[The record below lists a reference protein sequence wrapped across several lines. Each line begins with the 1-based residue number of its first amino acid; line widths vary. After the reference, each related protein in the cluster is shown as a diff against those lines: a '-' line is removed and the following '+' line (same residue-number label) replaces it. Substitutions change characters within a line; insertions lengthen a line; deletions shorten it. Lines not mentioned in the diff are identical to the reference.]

1 MKILIF
7 GKADFDI
14 VQLKEKLKVEPKE
27 SRFAG
32 LEVKYRIL
40 PDFLDRN
47 FSINF
52 SLKLYFYTI
61 FSINCLIYN
70 LNSAKDEFFH
80 LLLSKIIFLHDILNQ
95 LSHL

>member
-52 SLKLYFYTI
+52 SLL
-61 FSINCLIYN
+61 FS
-70 LNSAKDEFFH
+70 S
-80 LLLSKIIFLHDILNQ
+80 
-95 LSHL
+95 

>member
-7 GKADFDI
+7 GKADFDV
-14 VQLKEKLKVEPKE
+14 VQLKEKLKVELKE
-27 SRFAG
+27 SRFAE

-40 PDFLDRN
+40 PLDFL
-47 FSINF
+47 
-52 SLKLYFYTI
+52 
-61 FSINCLIYN
+61 
-70 LNSAKDEFFH
+70 DEFFH

>member
-40 PDFLDRN
+40 PDILDRN
-47 FSINF
+47 FSINI
-52 SLKLYFYTI
+52 SLK
-61 FSINCLIYN
+61 
-70 LNSAKDEFFH
+70 
-80 LLLSKIIFLHDILNQ
+80 
-95 LSHL
+95 